1 MLKSI
6 FWTAFGCALLA
17 LPIAARADA
26 KDKKDQP
33 RLHAR
38 GDAASSQWL
47 EKQVGHQLR
56 MLPYYSVF
64 DNLEYRLRGYR
75 VELLGQ
81 VVRPTLK
88 ADAEA
93 AVKSIEGV
101 EGVTNHIEVLP
112 VSFNDDRVRLAC
124 YRSVFS
130 SAPLQKYA
138 RAPVPSIH
146 IVVKNGN
153 VTLVGV
159 VDSEGDRNIAKIQ
172 ANQVSGAFSVT
183 NNLRV
188 VRGG

>member
-1 MLKSI
+1 MLKKVLGI
-6 FWTAFGCALLA
+6 AFGFALLA
-17 LPIAARADA
+17 LPIAARGDS
-26 KDKKDQP
+26 KDKKDEP
-33 RLHAR
+33 KLHTR
-38 GDAASSQWL
+38 GDRTSSQWL

-64 DNLEYRLRGYR
+64 DNLEYRLRGDR

-88 ADAEA
+88 SDAEA
-93 AVKSIEGV
+93 AVKGIEGV

-112 VSFNDDRVRLAC
+112 VSFNDDRVRRAC

-130 SAPLQKYA
+130 SAPLQRYA
-138 RAPVPSIH
+138 SAPVPSIH
-146 IVVKNGN
+146 IIVKNGN

-159 VDSEGDRNIAKIQ
+159 VDSEADRNIANIQ

-183 NNLRV
+183 NKLRV
-188 VRGG
+188 VKGG